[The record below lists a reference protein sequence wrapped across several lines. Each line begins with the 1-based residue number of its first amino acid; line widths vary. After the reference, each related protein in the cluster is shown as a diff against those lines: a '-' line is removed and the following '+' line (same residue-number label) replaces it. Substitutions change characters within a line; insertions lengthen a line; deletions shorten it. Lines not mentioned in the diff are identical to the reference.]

1 MDKKQSLAFLLSAMM
16 VATPFSAFAAEDGTA
31 PADADASAKA
41 ATEQSVENNQAKG
54 EDSVQEDAQLDEN
67 ELPIVPIEP
76 GEGTGEEKKDETPAS
91 NAWEATDFTYGEWVI
106 DSNAMLCPSNDTEA
120 YLKTTIWVVT
130 GLSDSGKAKLENNKD
145 LVIPAKDP
153 DGKKVQGV
161 GKDAFKKMGLTSVQF
176 PENVKTANDTNW
188 DSNVKERGDFF
199 IGNLAFQSNDLKE
212 VTLPEGVFYVAPNGF
227 SKNPNL
233 KEVTFPSTIKL
244 IGNSAF
250 AACAID
256 TLNFPET
263 TDFPLAID
271 NIAFFTNKIKSVWL
285 PDKTEKV
292 TNMAFRNNT
301 GVENGI
307 VHLYI
312 PKTKGSYVDNNAYQ
326 KPFVGDAIPTEAW
339 AEKPWCTAHFT
350 FDGTTITGLSESG
363 KIKIQNDTNL
373 VLPDQ
378 TEAGEDVTAIGNG
391 TYGVGTF
398 GYTTAD
404 GTVYAPDSVKLPAKL
419 ESIGNFAF
427 SAVVDTKTSEVKHG
441 VKAVEFPET
450 LKTIGNTAFQNAPLT
465 EVSIPDSVTSVGSG
479 AFTNTEQATTHIE
492 KVKLSKGMTT
502 IPNSMFTNQKIKNV
516 EIPEGIKSIGSRA
529 FAGNYVETLKISG
542 TVEEIDD
549 YAFWNNQMKELEIPG
564 NVKIIGK
571 YAFQRTQ
578 EYIKATI
585 NKVVLHEGLES
596 IGKKAFYQ
604 TLTSECKSIDLPTT
618 VNVLDAAA
626 FEGNAKVTLTSLVED
641 QVNATG
647 DYTKVAAAGAGHE
660 IVLVHKVTFDAGEGK
675 ADAET
680 ARADKDGKLA
690 ELPTAARDGYIF
702 KGWFTAAEGGDAVT
716 ADTVFDKDT
725 TVFAHWKAYSVVT
738 FDAGEGK
745 SDAETAR
752 ADKDGK
758 LAELPTAARDGY
770 TFEGWFTAAEGG
782 EAVTADTVFDKDT
795 TVFAHWKAYSVVTFD
810 AGEGKSDAETARAD
824 KDGKLAELPNAARD
838 GYIFEGWFTAAEG
851 GDAVTADTVFDKDTT
866 VFAHWKKNIV
876 SATPSVKLSTSTYT
890 YNGKVKT
897 PGVKVS
903 VNGTVL
909 TKDNY
914 SVSYGK
920 GRKNV
925 GKYTV
930 KVTLKNDYAGSKTVS
945 FKINPPKSAVKKLK
959 KGKKSFTVYVKKQSK
974 QTSGYQVQYSTS
986 KKFKS
991 PKAKN
996 LTSYKKTT
1004 LKVKKLKKHKK
1015 YYVRVRTY
1023 KKVGKT
1029 KYYSGWSSAKSV
1041 KTK

>member
-16 VATPFSAFAAEDGTA
+16 VATPFSAFAAEDGGA
-31 PADADASAKA
+31 PADADASAKT

-54 EDSVQEDAQLDEN
+54 KASVQEDAQLDEN
-67 ELPIVPIEP
+67 ELPIVP

-91 NAWEATDFTYGEWVI
+91 NAWEATDFTYGEWTI
-106 DSNAMLCPSNDTEA
+106 GNNDMLCPSNDTEA
-120 YLKTTIWVVT
+120 YLKTTVWVVT

-161 GKDAFKKMGLTSVQF
+161 GKEAFKKMGLTSVQF

-188 DSNVKERGDFF
+188 DSSVKERGDFF
-199 IGNLAFQSNDLKE
+199 IGNLAFQGNNLKE
-212 VTLPEGVFYVAPNGF
+212 VTLPEGVFYVATNGF
-227 SKNPNL
+227 SRNPNL

-250 AACAID
+250 AACAIEK
-256 TLNFPET
+256 LNFSEN

-271 NIAFFTNKIKSVWL
+271 NIAFFNNKIKSVWL

-292 TNMAFRNNT
+292 TNMAFRSNT

-312 PKTKGSYVDNNAYQ
+312 PKTKGNYVDNNAYQ
-326 KPFVGDAIPTEAW
+326 KPFVGDAIPAEAW
-339 AEKPWCTAHFT
+339 AEKPWGTAHFT

-378 TEAGEDVTAIGNG
+378 NAAGEDVTAIGNG
-391 TYGVGTF
+391 TNGVGTF
-398 GYTTAD
+398 GYKAAD
-404 GTVYAPDSVKLPAKL
+404 DTVYAPDSVKLPAKL

-427 SAVVDTKTSEVKHG
+427 SAVVDTKTYEVKHG
-441 VKAVEFPET
+441 VKAVVFPET

-465 EVSIPDSVTSVGSG
+465 EVSLPDNVTSVGSG

-492 KVKLSKGMTT
+492 KVKLSKGMTA
-502 IPNSMFTNQKIKNV
+502 IPASMFTNQKVKNV
-516 EIPEGIKSIGSRA
+516 EIPEGIKTIGARA
-529 FAGNYVETLKISG
+529 FAGNRVETLKISG
-542 TVEEIDD
+542 TVEKIDD

-564 NVKIIGK
+564 NVKTIGR

-578 EYIKATI
+578 EYIKPTI
-585 NKVVLHEGLES
+585 NKVILHEGLES

-618 VNVLDAAA
+618 VKVLDAAA

-641 QVNATG
+641 QVNAVG
-647 DYTKVAAAGAGHE
+647 DYAKVVAKGAAHE
-660 IVLVHKVTFDAGEGK
+660 IVLVHKVTFNAGEGK

-680 ARADKDGKLA
+680 ARTDKDGKLA
-690 ELPTAARDGYIF
+690 ELPG
-702 KGWFTAAEGGDAVT
+702 
-716 ADTVFDKDT
+716 
-725 TVFAHWKAYSVVT
+725 
-738 FDAGEGK
+738 
-745 SDAETAR
+745 
-752 ADKDGK
+752 
-758 LAELPTAARDGY
+758 AARDGY

-782 EAVTADTVFDKDT
+782 DV
-795 TVFAHWKAYSVVTFD
+795 
-810 AGEGKSDAETARAD
+810 
-824 KDGKLAELPNAARD
+824 
-838 GYIFEGWFTAAEG
+838 
-851 GDAVTADTVFDKDTT
+851 VTADTVFDKDTT
-866 VFAHWKKNIV
+866 VFAHWKKNVV
-876 SATPSVKLSTSTYT
+876 SATPSVKLSTSKYT
-890 YNGKVKT
+890 YNGKVKK
-897 PGVKVS
+897 PSVKVYVKGKALS
-903 VNGTVL
+903 
-909 TKDNY
+909 KDNY

-945 FKINPPKSAVKKLK
+945 FKINPKGTSIKHLK
-959 KGKKSFTVYVKKQSK
+959 KGVRAFKPTWKKQTR
-974 QTSGYQVQYSTS
+974 QISGYQVQYSTKKNFKSAKIKAVSS
-986 KKFKS
+986 KKKS
-991 PKAKN
+991 TWVIKKKA
-996 LTSYKKTT
+996 
-1004 LKVKKLKKHKK
+1004 HKR
-1015 YYVRVRTY
+1015 YYVRIRTY
-1023 KKVGKT
+1023 KKVGKA
-1029 KYYSGWSSAKSV
+1029 KYYSSWSSAKSV

>member
-1 MDKKQSLAFLLSAMM
+1 M
-16 VATPFSAFAAEDGTA
+16 
-31 PADADASAKA
+31 
-41 ATEQSVENNQAKG
+41 
-54 EDSVQEDAQLDEN
+54 QEDAQLDEN
-67 ELPIVPIEP
+67 ELPIVP

-91 NAWEATDFTYGEWVI
+91 NAWEAADFTYGEWAI
-106 DSNAMLCPSNDTEA
+106 DKNDMLCPSNDSEA
-120 YLKTTIWVVT
+120 YLKTTVWVVT

-145 LVIPAKDP
+145 LVIPAKDS

-161 GKDAFKKMGLTSVQF
+161 GKEAFKKMGLTSVQF
-176 PENVKTANDTNW
+176 PENVKTDNDTNW
-188 DSNVKERGDFF
+188 DSSVKERGDFF
-199 IGNLAFQSNDLKE
+199 IGNLAFQGNNLKE
-212 VTLPEGVFYVAPNGF
+212 VTLPEGVFYVATNGF
-227 SKNPNL
+227 SRNPNL

-250 AACAID
+250 AACAIEK
-256 TLNFPET
+256 LNFSEN

-271 NIAFFTNKIKSVWL
+271 NIAFFNNKIKSVWL

-292 TNMAFRNNT
+292 TNMAFRSNT

-312 PKTKGSYVDNNAYQ
+312 PKTKGNYVDNNAYQ
-326 KPFVGDAIPTEAW
+326 KPFVGDAIPAEAW
-339 AEKPWCTAHFT
+339 AEKPWGTAHFI

-363 KIKIQNDTNL
+363 KIKIQNDINL

-378 TEAGEDVTAIGNG
+378 NAAGEDVTAIGNG
-391 TYGVGTF
+391 TNGVGTF
-398 GYTTAD
+398 GYKAAD

-441 VKAVEFPET
+441 VKAVVFPET

-465 EVSIPDSVTSVGSG
+465 EVSLPDSVTSVGSG
-479 AFTNTEQATTHIE
+479 AFTNTEKATTHIE
-492 KVKLSKGMTT
+492 KVKLSKGMIA
-502 IPNSMFTNQKIKNV
+502 IPAGMFTNQKVKNV
-516 EIPEGIKSIGSRA
+516 EIPEGIKTIGKRA
-529 FAGNYVETLKISG
+529 FAGNRVETLKLSG
-542 TVEEIDD
+542 TVEKIDE
-549 YAFWNNQMKELEIPG
+549 YAFWNNQIKELEIPG
-564 NVKIIGK
+564 NVKTIGR

-578 EYIKATI
+578 DSIKASI

-596 IGKKAFYQ
+596 IGKQAFYQ

-618 VNVLDAAA
+618 VKVLDAAA
-626 FEGNAKVTLTSLVED
+626 FEGNAKVTLISLVED
-641 QVNATG
+641 QVNAVG
-647 DYTKVAAAGAGHE
+647 DYAKVVAKGTAHE
-660 IVLVHKVTFDAGEGK
+660 IVLIHKVTFDAGEGK

-680 ARADKDGKLA
+680 ARTDKDGKLA
-690 ELPTAARDGYIF
+690 ELPG
-702 KGWFTAAEGGDAVT
+702 
-716 ADTVFDKDT
+716 
-725 TVFAHWKAYSVVT
+725 
-738 FDAGEGK
+738 
-745 SDAETAR
+745 
-752 ADKDGK
+752 
-758 LAELPTAARDGY
+758 AARDGY
-770 TFEGWFTAAEGG
+770 T
-782 EAVTADTVFDKDT
+782 
-795 TVFAHWKAYSVVTFD
+795 
-810 AGEGKSDAETARAD
+810 
-824 KDGKLAELPNAARD
+824 
-838 GYIFEGWFTAAEG
+838 FEGWFTAAEG

-866 VFAHWKKNIV
+866 VFAHWKKNVV
-876 SATPSVKLSTSTYT
+876 SATPSVKLSTSVYT

-991 PKAKN
+991 PKTKS
-996 LTSYKKTT
+996 LTSYKKTS

-1023 KKVGKT
+1023 KKVGKA
-1029 KYYSGWSSAKSV
+1029 KYYSSWSSAKSV

>member
-1 MDKKQSLAFLLSAMM
+1 MDKKQSLTFLLSAMM

-54 EDSVQEDAQLDEN
+54 KASVQEDAQLDEN
-67 ELPIVPIEP
+67 ELPIVP

-91 NAWEATDFTYGEWVI
+91 NAWEAADFTYGEWAI
-106 DSNAMLCPSNDTEA
+106 DKNDMLCPSNDNEA
-120 YLKTTIWVVT
+120 YLKTTVWVVT

-145 LVIPAKDP
+145 LVIPAKDS

-161 GKDAFKKMGLTSVQF
+161 GKEAFKKMGLTSVQF

-188 DSNVKERGDFF
+188 DSSVKERGDFF
-199 IGNLAFQSNDLKE
+199 IGNLAFQGNNLKE
-212 VTLPEGVFYVAPNGF
+212 VTLPEGVFYVATNGF
-227 SKNPNL
+227 SRNPNL
-233 KEVTFPSTIKL
+233 KEVTFPSAIKL

-250 AACAID
+250 AACAIEK
-256 TLNFPET
+256 LNFSEN

-271 NIAFFTNKIKSVWL
+271 NIAFFNNKIKSVWL

-292 TNMAFRNNT
+292 TNMAFRSNT

-312 PKTKGSYVDNNAYQ
+312 PKTKGNYVDNNAYQ
-326 KPFVGDAIPTEAW
+326 KPFVGDAIPAEAW
-339 AEKPWCTAHFT
+339 AEKPWGTAHFI

-363 KIKIQNDTNL
+363 EIKIQNDTNL

-378 TEAGEDVTAIGNG
+378 NAAGEDVTAIGNG
-391 TYGVGTF
+391 TNGVGTF
-398 GYTTAD
+398 GYKAAD

-441 VKAVEFPET
+441 VKAVVFPET

-465 EVSIPDSVTSVGSG
+465 EVSLPDSVTSVGSG
-479 AFTNTEQATTHIE
+479 AFTNTEKATTHIE
-492 KVKLSKGMTT
+492 KVKLSKGMTA
-502 IPNSMFTNQKIKNV
+502 IPAGMFTNQKVKNV
-516 EIPEGIKSIGSRA
+516 EIPEGIKTIGKRA
-529 FAGNYVETLKISG
+529 FAGNRVETLKLSG
-542 TVEEIDD
+542 TVEKIDE
-549 YAFWNNQMKELEIPG
+549 YAFWNNQIKELEILG
-564 NVKIIGK
+564 NVKTIGR

-578 EYIKATI
+578 DSIKASI

-596 IGKKAFYQ
+596 IGKQAFYQ

-618 VNVLDAAA
+618 VKVLDAAA
-626 FEGNAKVTLTSLVED
+626 FEGNAKVTLISLVED
-641 QVNATG
+641 QVNAVG
-647 DYTKVAAAGAGHE
+647 DYAKVVAKGTAHE
-660 IVLVHKVTFDAGEGK
+660 IVLIHKVTFDAGEGK

-680 ARADKDGKLA
+680 ARTDKDGKLA
-690 ELPTAARDGYIF
+690 ELPG
-702 KGWFTAAEGGDAVT
+702 AV
-716 ADTVFDKDT
+716 
-725 TVFAHWKAYSVVT
+725 
-738 FDAGEGK
+738 
-745 SDAETAR
+745 
-752 ADKDGK
+752 
-758 LAELPTAARDGY
+758 RDGY
-770 TFEGWFTAAEGG
+770 T
-782 EAVTADTVFDKDT
+782 
-795 TVFAHWKAYSVVTFD
+795 
-810 AGEGKSDAETARAD
+810 
-824 KDGKLAELPNAARD
+824 
-838 GYIFEGWFTAAEG
+838 FEGWFTAAEG

-866 VFAHWKKNIV
+866 VFARWKKNV
-876 SATPSVKLSTSTYT
+876 VNATPSVKLSTSAYT

-991 PKAKN
+991 PKAKS
-996 LTSYKKTT
+996 LTSYKKTK

-1023 KKVGKT
+1023 KKVGKA
-1029 KYYSGWSSAKSV
+1029 KYYSSWSSAKSV

>member
-41 ATEQSVENNQAKG
+41 ATEQSVENDQVKG
-54 EDSVQEDAQLDEN
+54 KASVQEDAQLDEN
-67 ELPIVPIEP
+67 ELPIVP

-91 NAWEATDFTYGEWVI
+91 NAWEAADFTYGEWVI
-106 DSNAMLCPSNDTEA
+106 DKNDMLCPSNDNEA
-120 YLKTTIWVVT
+120 YLKTTVWVVT

-153 DGKKVQGV
+153 DGKKIQGV
-161 GKDAFKKMGLTSVQF
+161 GKEAFKKMGITSVQF
-176 PENVKTANDTNW
+176 PENVKTADDTNW

-212 VTLPEGVFYVAPNGF
+212 VTLPEGVFYVATNGF
-227 SKNPNL
+227 SRNPNL
-233 KEVTFPSTIKL
+233 KEVTFPSTIKM

-250 AACAID
+250 AACAIEK
-256 TLNFPET
+256 LNFPET

-271 NIAFFTNKIKSVWL
+271 NIAFFKNKIKSVWL

-292 TNMAFRNNT
+292 TNMAFRSNT

-312 PKTKGSYVDNNAYQ
+312 PKTKGNYVDNNAYQ
-326 KPFVGDAIPTEAW
+326 QPFVGDAIPAEAW
-339 AEKPWCTAHFT
+339 AEKPWGTAHFA

-363 KIKIQNDTNL
+363 KMKIQNDTNL

-378 TEAGEDVTAIGNG
+378 NAAGEDVTAIGNG
-391 TYGVGTF
+391 TNGVGTF
-398 GYTTAD
+398 GYKAAD

-441 VKAVEFPET
+441 VKEVEFPET
-450 LKTIGNTAFQNAPLT
+450 LKIIGNTAFQNAPLT
-465 EVSIPDSVTSVGSG
+465 EVSLPDSVTSVGSG
-479 AFTNTEQATTHIE
+479 AFTNTEQATIHIE
-492 KVKLSKGMTT
+492 KVKLSKGMTA
-502 IPNSMFTNQKIKNV
+502 IPVSMFTNQKVKNV
-516 EIPEGIKSIGSRA
+516 EIPEGIKTIGKRA
-529 FAGNYVETLKISG
+529 FAGNRVETLKLSG
-542 TVEEIDD
+542 TVEKIDE
-549 YAFWNNQMKELEIPG
+549 YAFWNNQIKELEIPG
-564 NVKIIGK
+564 NVKTIGR

-578 EYIKATI
+578 DYIEATI

-596 IGKKAFYQ
+596 IGKRAFYQ

-618 VNVLDAAA
+618 VKVLDAAA
-626 FEGNAKVTLTSLVED
+626 FEGNAKVTLISLVED
-641 QVNATG
+641 QVNAVG
-647 DYTKVAAAGAGHE
+647 DYAKVVAKGTAHE

-675 ADAET
+675 ADVET
-680 ARADKDGKLA
+680 AR
-690 ELPTAARDGYIF
+690 T
-702 KGWFTAAEGGDAVT
+702 
-716 ADTVFDKDT
+716 
-725 TVFAHWKAYSVVT
+725 
-738 FDAGEGK
+738 
-745 SDAETAR
+745 
-752 ADKDGK
+752 
-758 LAELPTAARDGY
+758 
-770 TFEGWFTAAEGG
+770 
-782 EAVTADTVFDKDT
+782 
-795 TVFAHWKAYSVVTFD
+795 
-810 AGEGKSDAETARAD
+810 D

-838 GYIFEGWFTAAEG
+838 GYTFEGWFTAAEG

-866 VFAHWKKNIV
+866 VFAHWKKNVV

-930 KVTLKNDYAGSKTVS
+930 KVTLKNDYAGSRTVS

-959 KGKKSFTVYVKKQSK
+959 KGKKSFSVYVKKQSK

-991 PKAKN
+991 PKAKS
-996 LTSYKKTT
+996 LTSYKKTK

-1023 KKVGKT
+1023 KKVGKA
-1029 KYYSGWSSAKSV
+1029 KYYSSWSSVKSV

>member
-1 MDKKQSLAFLLSAMM
+1 MNHERRITMDKKQSLAFLLSAMM

-31 PADADASAKA
+31 PADADASSAKA

-54 EDSVQEDAQLDEN
+54 KASVQEDAQLDEN
-67 ELPIVPIEP
+67 ELPIVP
-76 GEGTGEEKKDETPAS
+76 GEGTGEEKKDEPPAS
-91 NAWEATDFTYGEWVI
+91 NAWEATDFTYGEWTI
-106 DSNAMLCPSNDTEA
+106 GNNDMLCPSNDTEA
-120 YLKTTIWVVT
+120 YLKTTVWVVT

-161 GKDAFKKMGLTSVQF
+161 GKEAFKKMGLTSVQF

-188 DSNVKERGDFF
+188 DSSVKERGDFF
-199 IGNLAFQSNDLKE
+199 IGNLAFQGNNLKE
-212 VTLPEGVFYVAPNGF
+212 VTLPEGVFYVATNGF
-227 SKNPNL
+227 SRNPNL

-250 AACAID
+250 AACAIEK
-256 TLNFPET
+256 LNFSEN

-271 NIAFFTNKIKSVWL
+271 NIAFFNNKIKSVWL

-292 TNMAFRNNT
+292 TNMAFRSNT

-312 PKTKGSYVDNNAYQ
+312 PKTKGNYVDNNAYQ
-326 KPFVGDAIPTEAW
+326 KPFVGDAIPAEAW
-339 AEKPWCTAHFT
+339 AEKPWGTAHFT

-378 TEAGEDVTAIGNG
+378 NAAGEDVTAIGNG
-391 TYGVGTF
+391 TNGVGTF
-398 GYTTAD
+398 GYKAAD
-404 GTVYAPDSVKLPAKL
+404 DTVYAPDSVKLPAKL

-427 SAVVDTKTSEVKHG
+427 SAVVDTKTYEVKHG
-441 VKAVEFPET
+441 VKAVVFPET

-465 EVSIPDSVTSVGSG
+465 EVSLPDNVTSVGSG

-492 KVKLSKGMTT
+492 KVKLSKGMTA
-502 IPNSMFTNQKIKNV
+502 IPASMFTNQKVKNV
-516 EIPEGIKSIGSRA
+516 EIPEGIKTIGSRA
-529 FAGNYVETLKISG
+529 FAGNRVETLKISG
-542 TVEEIDD
+542 TVEKIDD

-564 NVKIIGK
+564 NVKTIGR

-578 EYIKATI
+578 EYIKPTI
-585 NKVVLHEGLES
+585 NKVILHEGLES

-618 VNVLDAAA
+618 VKVLDAAA

-641 QVNATG
+641 QVNAVG
-647 DYTKVAAAGAGHE
+647 DYAKVVAKGAAHE
-660 IVLVHKVTFDAGEGK
+660 IVLVHKVTFNAGEGK

-680 ARADKDGKLA
+680 ARTDKDGKLA
-690 ELPTAARDGYIF
+690 ELPG
-702 KGWFTAAEGGDAVT
+702 
-716 ADTVFDKDT
+716 
-725 TVFAHWKAYSVVT
+725 
-738 FDAGEGK
+738 
-745 SDAETAR
+745 
-752 ADKDGK
+752 
-758 LAELPTAARDGY
+758 AARDGY

-782 EAVTADTVFDKDT
+782 DV
-795 TVFAHWKAYSVVTFD
+795 
-810 AGEGKSDAETARAD
+810 
-824 KDGKLAELPNAARD
+824 
-838 GYIFEGWFTAAEG
+838 
-851 GDAVTADTVFDKDTT
+851 VTADTVFDKDTT
-866 VFAHWKKNIV
+866 VFAHWKKNVV
-876 SATPSVKLSTSTYT
+876 SATPSVKLSTSKYT
-890 YNGKVKT
+890 YNGKVKK
-897 PGVKVS
+897 PSVKVYVKGKALS
-903 VNGTVL
+903 
-909 TKDNY
+909 KDNY

-945 FKINPPKSAVKKLK
+945 FKINPKGTSIKHLK
-959 KGKKSFTVYVKKQSK
+959 KGVRAFKPTWKKQTR
-974 QTSGYQVQYSTS
+974 QISGYQVQYSTKKNFKSAKIKAVSS
-986 KKFKS
+986 KKKS
-991 PKAKN
+991 TWVIKKKA
-996 LTSYKKTT
+996 
-1004 LKVKKLKKHKK
+1004 HKR
-1015 YYVRVRTY
+1015 YYVRIRTY
-1023 KKVGKT
+1023 KKVGKA
-1029 KYYSGWSSAKSV
+1029 KYYSSWSSAKSV

>member
-1 MDKKQSLAFLLSAMM
+1 MNHERRITMDKKQSLAFLLSAMM

-54 EDSVQEDAQLDEN
+54 KASVQEDAQLDEN
-67 ELPIVPIEP
+67 ELPIVP

-91 NAWEATDFTYGEWVI
+91 NAWEAADFTYGEWAI
-106 DSNAMLCPSNDTEA
+106 DKSDMLCPSNDSEA
-120 YLKTTIWVVT
+120 YLKTTVWVVT

-145 LVIPAKDP
+145 LVIPAKDS

-161 GKDAFKKMGLTSVQF
+161 GKEAFKKMGLTSVQF
-176 PENVKTANDTNW
+176 PENVKTDNDTNW
-188 DSNVKERGDFF
+188 DSSVKERGDFF
-199 IGNLAFQSNDLKE
+199 IGNLAFQGNNLKE
-212 VTLPEGVFYVAPNGF
+212 VTLPEGVFYVATNGF
-227 SKNPNL
+227 SRNPNL

-250 AACAID
+250 AACAIEK
-256 TLNFPET
+256 LNFSEN

-271 NIAFFTNKIKSVWL
+271 NIAFFNNKIKSVWL

-292 TNMAFRNNT
+292 TNMAFRSNT

-312 PKTKGSYVDNNAYQ
+312 PKTKGNYVDNNAYQ
-326 KPFVGDAIPTEAW
+326 KPFVGDAIPAEAW
-339 AEKPWCTAHFT
+339 AEKPWGTAHFI

-378 TEAGEDVTAIGNG
+378 NAAGEDVTAIGNG
-391 TYGVGTF
+391 TNGVGTF
-398 GYTTAD
+398 GYKAAD

-441 VKAVEFPET
+441 VKAVVFPET

-465 EVSIPDSVTSVGSG
+465 EVSLPDSVTSVGSG
-479 AFTNTEQATTHIE
+479 AFTNTEKATTHIE
-492 KVKLSKGMTT
+492 KVKLSKGMTA
-502 IPNSMFTNQKIKNV
+502 IPAGMFTNQKVKNV
-516 EIPEGIKSIGSRA
+516 EIPEGIKTIGKRA
-529 FAGNYVETLKISG
+529 FAGNRVETLKLSG
-542 TVEEIDD
+542 TVEKIDE
-549 YAFWNNQMKELEIPG
+549 YAFWNNQIKELEIPG
-564 NVKIIGK
+564 NVKTIGR

-578 EYIKATI
+578 DSIKASI

-596 IGKKAFYQ
+596 IGKQAFYQ

-618 VNVLDAAA
+618 VKVLDAAA
-626 FEGNAKVTLTSLVED
+626 FEGNAKVTLISLVED
-641 QVNATG
+641 QVNAVG
-647 DYTKVAAAGAGHE
+647 DYAKVVAKGTAHE
-660 IVLVHKVTFDAGEGK
+660 IVLIHKVTFDAGEGK

-680 ARADKDGKLA
+680 ARTDKDGKLA
-690 ELPTAARDGYIF
+690 ELPG
-702 KGWFTAAEGGDAVT
+702 AV
-716 ADTVFDKDT
+716 
-725 TVFAHWKAYSVVT
+725 
-738 FDAGEGK
+738 
-745 SDAETAR
+745 
-752 ADKDGK
+752 
-758 LAELPTAARDGY
+758 RDGY
-770 TFEGWFTAAEGG
+770 T
-782 EAVTADTVFDKDT
+782 
-795 TVFAHWKAYSVVTFD
+795 
-810 AGEGKSDAETARAD
+810 
-824 KDGKLAELPNAARD
+824 
-838 GYIFEGWFTAAEG
+838 FEGWFTAAEG

-866 VFAHWKKNIV
+866 VFAHWKKNVV

-890 YNGKVKT
+890 YNEKVKT

-991 PKAKN
+991 PKTKS
-996 LTSYKKTT
+996 LTSYKKTS

-1023 KKVGKT
+1023 KKVGKA
-1029 KYYSGWSSAKSV
+1029 KYYSSWSSAKSV

>member
-31 PADADASAKA
+31 PADDDASAKA

-54 EDSVQEDAQLDEN
+54 KASVQEDAQLDEN
-67 ELPIVPIEP
+67 ELPIVP
-76 GEGTGEEKKDETPAS
+76 GEGTGEEKKDETPAA
-91 NAWEATDFTYGEWVI
+91 NAWEAADFTYGEWAI
-106 DSNAMLCPSNDTEA
+106 DKNDMLCPSNDNEA
-120 YLKTTIWVVT
+120 YLKTTVWVVT

-145 LVIPAKDP
+145 LVIPAKDS

-161 GKDAFKKMGLTSVQF
+161 GKEAFKKMGLTSVQF

-188 DSNVKERGDFF
+188 DSSVKERGDFF
-199 IGNLAFQSNDLKE
+199 IGNLAFQGNNLKE
-212 VTLPEGVFYVAPNGF
+212 VTLPEGVFYVATNGF
-227 SKNPNL
+227 SRNPNL

-250 AACAID
+250 AACAIEK
-256 TLNFPET
+256 LNFSEN

-271 NIAFFTNKIKSVWL
+271 NIAFFNNKIKSVWL

-292 TNMAFRNNT
+292 TNMAFRSNT

-312 PKTKGSYVDNNAYQ
+312 PKTKGNYVDNNAYQ
-326 KPFVGDAIPTEAW
+326 KPFVGDAIPAEAW
-339 AEKPWCTAHFT
+339 AEKPWGTAHFT

-378 TEAGEDVTAIGNG
+378 NAAGEDVTAIGNG
-391 TYGVGTF
+391 TNGVGTF
-398 GYTTAD
+398 GYKAAD
-404 GTVYAPDSVKLPAKL
+404 GTVYAPDFVKLPAKL

-441 VKAVEFPET
+441 VKAVVFPET
-450 LKTIGNTAFQNAPLT
+450 LKIIGNTAFQNAPLT
-465 EVSIPDSVTSVGSG
+465 EVSLPDSVTSVGSG

-492 KVKLSKGMTT
+492 KVKLSKGMTA
-502 IPNSMFTNQKIKNV
+502 IPVSMFTNQKVKNV
-516 EIPEGIKSIGSRA
+516 EIPEGIKTIGKRA
-529 FAGNYVETLKISG
+529 FAGNRVETLKLSG
-542 TVEEIDD
+542 TVEKIDE
-549 YAFWNNQMKELEIPG
+549 YAFWNNQIKELEIPG
-564 NVKIIGK
+564 NVKTIGR

-578 EYIKATI
+578 DSIKASI

-596 IGKKAFYQ
+596 IGKQAFYQ

-618 VNVLDAAA
+618 VKVLDAAA
-626 FEGNAKVTLTSLVED
+626 FEGNAKVTLISLVED
-641 QVNATG
+641 QVNAVG
-647 DYTKVAAAGAGHE
+647 DYAKVVAKGTAHE
-660 IVLVHKVTFDAGEGK
+660 IVLIHKVTFDAGEGK

-680 ARADKDGKLA
+680 ARTDKDGKLA
-690 ELPTAARDGYIF
+690 ELP
-702 KGWFTAAEGGDAVT
+702 DAV
-716 ADTVFDKDT
+716 
-725 TVFAHWKAYSVVT
+725 
-738 FDAGEGK
+738 
-745 SDAETAR
+745 
-752 ADKDGK
+752 
-758 LAELPTAARDGY
+758 RDGY

-782 EAVTADTVFDKDT
+782 V
-795 TVFAHWKAYSVVTFD
+795 
-810 AGEGKSDAETARAD
+810 
-824 KDGKLAELPNAARD
+824 
-838 GYIFEGWFTAAEG
+838 
-851 GDAVTADTVFDKDTT
+851 AVTADTVFDKDTT
-866 VFAHWKKNIV
+866 VFAHWKKNVV
-876 SATPSVKLSTSTYT
+876 SATPSVKLSTSAYT

-991 PKAKN
+991 PKTKS
-996 LTSYKKTT
+996 LTSYKKTS

-1023 KKVGKT
+1023 KKVGKA
-1029 KYYSGWSSAKSV
+1029 KYYSSWSSAKSV

>member
-16 VATPFSAFAAEDGTA
+16 VATPFSAFAAEDGAA

-54 EDSVQEDAQLDEN
+54 KASVQEDAQLDEN
-67 ELPIVPIEP
+67 ELPIVP

-91 NAWEATDFTYGEWVI
+91 NAWEATDFTYGEWTI
-106 DSNAMLCPSNDTEA
+106 DTNDMLCPSDDTTA
-120 YLKTTIWVVT
+120 YLKTTVWVVT
-130 GLSDSGKAKLENNKD
+130 GLSDSGKVKLENNKD
-145 LVIPAKDP
+145 LVIPEKDP

-161 GKDAFKKMGLTSVQF
+161 GANAFKSMGITSVKF
-176 PENVKTANDTNW
+176 PENVKAANDTNW
-188 DSNVKERGDFF
+188 GSNVKERGDFF
-199 IGNLAFQSNDLKE
+199 IGSLAFYANNLEE
-212 VTLPEGVFYVAPNGF
+212 VNLPEGVFYVARQAF
-227 SKNPNL
+227 SKNANL
-233 KEVTFPSTIKL
+233 KKVTFSSTIKL

-250 AACAID
+250 AACAIEK
-256 TLNFPET
+256 LNFSET

-271 NIAFFTNKIKSVWL
+271 NMAFFKNKIKSVWL

-292 TNMAFRNNT
+292 TNMAFRSNT

-312 PKTKGSYVDNNAYQ
+312 PKTKGNYVDNNAYQ
-326 KPFVGDAIPTEAW
+326 KPFVGDAIPAEAW
-339 AEKPWCTAHFT
+339 AEKPWGTAHFI

-378 TEAGEDVTAIGNG
+378 TAAGEDVTAIGNG
-391 TYGVGTF
+391 KYGVGTF
-398 GYTTAD
+398 GYTAGD
-404 GTVYAPDSVKLPAKL
+404 GTVYAPDSVKFPAKL

-441 VKAVEFPET
+441 VKEVEFPET

-465 EVSIPDSVTSVGSG
+465 EVSLPDSVTSVGSG

-492 KVKLSKGMTT
+492 KVKLSKGMTA
-502 IPNSMFTNQKIKNV
+502 IPASMFTNQKVKSV
-516 EIPEGIKSIGSRA
+516 EIPEGIKTIGARA
-529 FAGNYVETLKISG
+529 FAGNYVETLKLSG
-542 TVEEIDD
+542 TVEKIDD

-564 NVKIIGK
+564 NVKTIGR

-578 EYIKATI
+578 DYIKASI
-585 NKVVLHEGLES
+585 NKVILHEGLES

-604 TLTSECKSIDLPTT
+604 TLTAECKTIDLPTT
-618 VNVLDAAA
+618 VRVLDATA
-626 FEGNAKVTLTSLVED
+626 FEGNAPVTLISVVED
-641 QVNATG
+641 QANAAG
-647 DYTKVAAAGAGHE
+647 DYVKVAVKGEGHE
-660 IVLVHKVTFDAGEGK
+660 IVLVRKVTFDAGEGK
-675 ADAET
+675 ADIASVRT
-680 ARADKDGKLA
+680 DKDGKLA
-690 ELPTAARDGYIF
+690 ELPTA
-702 KGWFTAAEGGDAVT
+702 T
-716 ADTVFDKDT
+716 
-725 TVFAHWKAYSVVT
+725 
-738 FDAGEGK
+738 
-745 SDAETAR
+745 
-752 ADKDGK
+752 
-758 LAELPTAARDGY
+758 RDGY
-770 TFEGWFTAAEGG
+770 T
-782 EAVTADTVFDKDT
+782 
-795 TVFAHWKAYSVVTFD
+795 
-810 AGEGKSDAETARAD
+810 
-824 KDGKLAELPNAARD
+824 
-838 GYIFEGWFTAAEG
+838 FEGWFTAAEG

-866 VFAHWKKNIV
+866 VFAHWKKNVV
-876 SATPSVKLSTSTYT
+876 SATPSVKLSTSAYT

-897 PGVKVS
+897 PSVKVS

-991 PKAKN
+991 PKAKS
-996 LTSYKKTT
+996 LTSYKKTK

-1023 KKVGKT
+1023 KKVGKA
-1029 KYYSGWSSAKSV
+1029 KYYSSWSSAKSV

>member
-54 EDSVQEDAQLDEN
+54 KASVQEDAQLDEN
-67 ELPIVPIEP
+67 ELPIVP

-91 NAWEATDFTYGEWVI
+91 NAWEAADFTYGEWAI
-106 DSNAMLCPSNDTEA
+106 DKNDMLCPSNDNEA
-120 YLKTTIWVVT
+120 YLKTTVWVVT

-145 LVIPAKDP
+145 LVIPAKDS

-161 GKDAFKKMGLTSVQF
+161 GKEAFKKMGLTSVQF

-188 DSNVKERGDFF
+188 DSSVKERGDFF
-199 IGNLAFQSNDLKE
+199 IGNLAFQGNNLKE
-212 VTLPEGVFYVAPNGF
+212 VTLPEGVFYVATNGF
-227 SKNPNL
+227 SRNPNL

-250 AACAID
+250 AACAIEK
-256 TLNFPET
+256 LNFSEN

-271 NIAFFTNKIKSVWL
+271 NIAFFNNKIKSVWL

-292 TNMAFRNNT
+292 TNMAFRSNT

-312 PKTKGSYVDNNAYQ
+312 PKTKGNYVDNNAYQ
-326 KPFVGDAIPTEAW
+326 KPFVGDAIPAEAW
-339 AEKPWCTAHFT
+339 AEKPWGTAHFT

-378 TEAGEDVTAIGNG
+378 NAAGEDVTAIGDG
-391 TYGVGTF
+391 TNGVGTF
-398 GYTTAD
+398 GYKAAD

-441 VKAVEFPET
+441 VKAVVFPET

-465 EVSIPDSVTSVGSG
+465 EVSLPDSVTSVGSG
-479 AFTNTEQATTHIE
+479 AFTNTEKATTHIE
-492 KVKLSKGMTT
+492 KVKLSKGMTA
-502 IPNSMFTNQKIKNV
+502 IPAGMFTNQKVKNV
-516 EIPEGIKSIGSRA
+516 EIPEGIKTIGRRA
-529 FAGNYVETLKISG
+529 FAGNRVETLKLSG
-542 TVEEIDD
+542 TVEKIDE
-549 YAFWNNQMKELEIPG
+549 YAFWNNQIKELEIPG
-564 NVKIIGK
+564 NVKTIGR

-578 EYIKATI
+578 DSIKASI

-596 IGKKAFYQ
+596 IGKQAFYQ

-618 VNVLDAAA
+618 VKVLDAAA
-626 FEGNAKVTLTSLVED
+626 FEGNAKVTLISLVED
-641 QVNATG
+641 QVNAVG
-647 DYTKVAAAGAGHE
+647 DYAKVVAKGTAHE
-660 IVLVHKVTFDAGEGK
+660 IVLIHKVTFDAGEGK

-680 ARADKDGKLA
+680 ARTDKDGKLA
-690 ELPTAARDGYIF
+690 ELPG
-702 KGWFTAAEGGDAVT
+702 AV
-716 ADTVFDKDT
+716 
-725 TVFAHWKAYSVVT
+725 
-738 FDAGEGK
+738 
-745 SDAETAR
+745 
-752 ADKDGK
+752 
-758 LAELPTAARDGY
+758 RDGY
-770 TFEGWFTAAEGG
+770 T
-782 EAVTADTVFDKDT
+782 
-795 TVFAHWKAYSVVTFD
+795 
-810 AGEGKSDAETARAD
+810 
-824 KDGKLAELPNAARD
+824 
-838 GYIFEGWFTAAEG
+838 FEGWFTAAEG

-866 VFAHWKKNIV
+866 VFAHWKKNVV
-876 SATPSVKLSTSTYT
+876 SATPSVKLSTSAYT

-897 PGVKVS
+897 PGIKVS

-945 FKINPPKSAVKKLK
+945 FKINSPKSAVKKLK

-991 PKAKN
+991 PKTKS
-996 LTSYKKTT
+996 LTSYKKTS

-1023 KKVGKT
+1023 KKVGKA
-1029 KYYSGWSSAKSV
+1029 KYYSSWSSAKSV

>member
-54 EDSVQEDAQLDEN
+54 KASVQEDAQLDEN
-67 ELPIVPIEP
+67 ELPIVP

-91 NAWEATDFTYGEWVI
+91 NAWEAADFTYGEWAI
-106 DSNAMLCPSNDTEA
+106 DKNDMLCPSNDNEA
-120 YLKTTIWVVT
+120 YLKTTVWVVT

-145 LVIPAKDP
+145 LVIPAKDS

-161 GKDAFKKMGLTSVQF
+161 GKEAFKKMGLTSVQF

-188 DSNVKERGDFF
+188 DSSVKERGDFF
-199 IGNLAFQSNDLKE
+199 IGNLAFQGNNLKE
-212 VTLPEGVFYVAPNGF
+212 VTLPEGVFYVATNGF
-227 SKNPNL
+227 SRNPNL

-250 AACAID
+250 AACAIEK
-256 TLNFPET
+256 LNFSEN

-271 NIAFFTNKIKSVWL
+271 NIAFFNNKIKSVWL

-292 TNMAFRNNT
+292 TNMAFRSNT

-312 PKTKGSYVDNNAYQ
+312 PKTKGNYVDNNAYQ
-326 KPFVGDAIPTEAW
+326 KPFVGDAIPAEAW
-339 AEKPWCTAHFT
+339 AEKPWGTAHFT

-378 TEAGEDVTAIGNG
+378 NAAGEDVTAIGDG
-391 TYGVGTF
+391 TNGVGTF
-398 GYTTAD
+398 GYKAAD

-441 VKAVEFPET
+441 VKAVVFPET

-465 EVSIPDSVTSVGSG
+465 EVSLPDSVTSVGSG
-479 AFTNTEQATTHIE
+479 AFTNTEKATTHIE
-492 KVKLSKGMTT
+492 KVKLSKGMTA
-502 IPNSMFTNQKIKNV
+502 IPAGMFTNQKVKNV
-516 EIPEGIKSIGSRA
+516 EIPEGIKTIGKRA
-529 FAGNYVETLKISG
+529 FAGNRVETLKLSG
-542 TVEEIDD
+542 TVEKIDE
-549 YAFWNNQMKELEIPG
+549 YAFWNNQIKELEIPG
-564 NVKIIGK
+564 NVKTIGR

-578 EYIKATI
+578 DSIKASI

-596 IGKKAFYQ
+596 IGKQAFYQ

-618 VNVLDAAA
+618 VKVLDAAA
-626 FEGNAKVTLTSLVED
+626 FEGNAKVTLISLVED
-641 QVNATG
+641 QVNAVG
-647 DYTKVAAAGAGHE
+647 DYAKVVAKGTAHE
-660 IVLVHKVTFDAGEGK
+660 IVLIHKVTFDAGEGK
-675 ADAET
+675 PDAET
-680 ARADKDGKLA
+680 ARTDKDGKLA
-690 ELPTAARDGYIF
+690 ELPG
-702 KGWFTAAEGGDAVT
+702 AV
-716 ADTVFDKDT
+716 
-725 TVFAHWKAYSVVT
+725 
-738 FDAGEGK
+738 
-745 SDAETAR
+745 
-752 ADKDGK
+752 
-758 LAELPTAARDGY
+758 RDGY
-770 TFEGWFTAAEGG
+770 T
-782 EAVTADTVFDKDT
+782 
-795 TVFAHWKAYSVVTFD
+795 
-810 AGEGKSDAETARAD
+810 
-824 KDGKLAELPNAARD
+824 
-838 GYIFEGWFTAAEG
+838 FEGWFTAAEG

-866 VFAHWKKNIV
+866 VFAHWKKNVV
-876 SATPSVKLSTSTYT
+876 SATPSVKLSTSAYT

-991 PKAKN
+991 PKTKS
-996 LTSYKKTT
+996 LTSYKKTS

-1023 KKVGKT
+1023 KKVGKA
-1029 KYYSGWSSAKSV
+1029 KYYSSWSSAKSV

>member
-54 EDSVQEDAQLDEN
+54 KASVQEDAQLDEN
-67 ELPIVPIEP
+67 ELPIVP

-91 NAWEATDFTYGEWVI
+91 NAWEAADFTYGEWAI
-106 DSNAMLCPSNDTEA
+106 DKNDMLCPSNDTEA
-120 YLKTTIWVVT
+120 YLKTTVWVVT

-161 GKDAFKKMGLTSVQF
+161 GKEALKKMGLTSVQF

-188 DSNVKERGDFF
+188 DSSVKERGDFF
-199 IGNLAFQSNDLKE
+199 IGNLAFQGNDLKE

-250 AACAID
+250 AACAIEK
-256 TLNFPET
+256 LNFSEN

-271 NIAFFTNKIKSVWL
+271 NIAFFNNKIKSVWL

-292 TNMAFRNNT
+292 TKMAFRSNT

-312 PKTKGSYVDNNAYQ
+312 PKTKGNYVDNNAYQ
-326 KPFVGDAIPTEAW
+326 KPFVGDAIPAEAW
-339 AEKPWCTAHFT
+339 AEKPWGTAHFA

-378 TEAGEDVTAIGNG
+378 NVAGEDVTAIGNG
-391 TYGVGTF
+391 SNGVGTF
-398 GYTTAD
+398 GYKAAD

-441 VKAVEFPET
+441 VKAVVFPET

-465 EVSIPDSVTSVGSG
+465 EVSLPDSVTSVGSG

-492 KVKLSKGMTT
+492 KVKLSKGMTA
-502 IPNSMFTNQKIKNV
+502 IPMSMFTNQKVKNV
-516 EIPEGIKSIGSRA
+516 EIPEGIKTIGKRA
-529 FAGNYVETLKISG
+529 FAGNRVETLKLSG
-542 TVEEIDD
+542 TVEKIDE
-549 YAFWNNQMKELEIPG
+549 YAFWNNQIKELEIPG
-564 NVKIIGK
+564 NVKNIGR

-578 EYIKATI
+578 KYIKATI

-596 IGKKAFYQ
+596 IGKRAFYQ

-618 VNVLDAAA
+618 VKVLDAAA
-626 FEGNAKVTLTSLVED
+626 FEGNAKVTLISLIED
-641 QVNATG
+641 QVNAKG
-647 DYTKVAAAGAGHE
+647 DYTKVVAKGEGHE

-680 ARADKDGKLA
+680 ARTDKDGKLA
-690 ELPTAARDGYIF
+690 ELPG
-702 KGWFTAAEGGDAVT
+702 
-716 ADTVFDKDT
+716 
-725 TVFAHWKAYSVVT
+725 
-738 FDAGEGK
+738 
-745 SDAETAR
+745 
-752 ADKDGK
+752 
-758 LAELPTAARDGY
+758 AARDGY
-770 TFEGWFTAAEGG
+770 T
-782 EAVTADTVFDKDT
+782 
-795 TVFAHWKAYSVVTFD
+795 
-810 AGEGKSDAETARAD
+810 
-824 KDGKLAELPNAARD
+824 
-838 GYIFEGWFTAAEG
+838 FEGWFTAAEG

-866 VFAHWKKNIV
+866 VFAHWKKNV
-876 SATPSVKLSTSTYT
+876 VKATPSVKLSTSAYT

-897 PGVKVS
+897 PGVKVF

-930 KVTLKNDYAGSKTVS
+930 KVTLKNDCAGSKTVS

-991 PKAKN
+991 PKAKS
-996 LTSYKKTT
+996 LTSYKKTS

-1023 KKVGKT
+1023 KKVGKA
-1029 KYYSGWSSAKSV
+1029 KYYSSWSSAKSV